1 ASLDFTL
8 NRETPTDAGSRNVCG
23 VLICKELI
31 KLSDSSTSDTDQA
44 SSGFAIGSIASL
56 SVFKRV
62 SSGSKN
68 DTHGQRKELIASV
81 TSQVRLVRSVAN
93 GRKIDGLLEPE
104 RATLRIELV
113 KQDDCQ
119 AEFVCHVRGLDT
131 LSREVMRSASLIQQ
145 LDQNRNQVY
154 DRSLMPAMSLQLL
167 TSLQQLITQS
177 ASELEKKFEDKIGH
191 LEETIGQL
199 LKYLEDRSIS
209 FERRLDD
216 KLSSFEN
223 RIEDK
228 IDNNNNLNKLIQ
240 LDSKVSSELE
250 QFRTEAKADIL
261 GSLDTMR
268 QRYERE
274 QKEAL
279 KNVSESFDRTLNDT
293 AGLLSSMGSE
303 LDLLKTYGQMNLV
316 ILRNESEAI
325 REMLTSR
332 VVSAPC
338 LRNDTTTKTENIPN
352 PIPFFRRVACERGMN
367 GGVNGKYPEYI
378 ITTQFT
384 IQREILCD
392 TQTDGGGWTVIQRR
406 IKGDVSF
413 FRDWESYKNGFGKPD
428 SGGDFWLGNE
438 AVHILTYMKPHELR
452 VEIRHEGRDYF
463 AQYKT
468 FNLGSEANKYRIR
481 LGDVSGSIDDG
492 SGNTGL
498 SYSNGMYFS
507 TFDRENESYKALKC
521 AMTYKAGWWF
531 KTCYRSLLN
540 APLTDGKNGWHN
552 GKKWMKA
559 TLTAMKIRPL

>member
-1 ASLDFTL
+1 MLKSSICTRKFQGFPVSHISLRFLTVAGLDFTL
-8 NRETPTDAGSRNVCG
+8 NRETPTEAGSRNVCG

-31 KLSDSSTSDTDQA
+31 KLSDFSTSDTDQA
-44 SSGFAIGSIASL
+44 SSGFAFGSIASL

-62 SSGSKN
+62 SSGSKH
-68 DTHGQRKELIASV
+68 DTHGQRKDLIASV
-81 TSQVRLVRSVAN
+81 TSKVRRVRSVAN

-131 LSREVMRSASLIQQ
+131 QSREVMRSASLIQQ

-154 DRSLMPAMSLQLL
+154 DRSSMPAMSLQLL

-177 ASELEKKFEDKIGH
+177 ASELEKKFEDKIGQ
-191 LEETIGQL
+191 LEEKSIRMEDTIGQL
-199 LKYLEDRSIS
+199 AKYLEDRSIS

-338 LRNDTTTKTENIPN
+338 LRDDTTTKTENIP
-352 PIPFFRRVACERGMN
+352 V
-367 GGVNGKYPEYI
+367 
-378 ITTQFT
+378 
-384 IQREILCD
+384 
-392 TQTDGGGWTVIQRR
+392 
-406 IKGDVSF
+406 
-413 FRDWESYKNGFGKPD
+413 SYKQ
-428 SGGDFWLGNE
+428 LQ
-438 AVHILTYMKPHELR
+438 LY
-452 VEIRHEGRDYF
+452 
-463 AQYKT
+463 
-468 FNLGSEANKYRIR
+468 
-481 LGDVSGSIDDG
+481 
-492 SGNTGL
+492 
-498 SYSNGMYFS
+498 
-507 TFDRENESYKALKC
+507 
-521 AMTYKAGWWF
+521 
-531 KTCYRSLLN
+531 
-540 APLTDGKNGWHN
+540 
-552 GKKWMKA
+552 
-559 TLTAMKIRPL
+559 

>member
-1 ASLDFTL
+1 MHRGRSISNFLSESHRASTVYDLPRDNTNLIEMERILCVVTILYMLVSSQVASLDFTL
-8 NRETPTDAGSRNVCG
+8 NRETPTEAGSRNICG

-44 SSGFAIGSIASL
+44 SSGFAFGSIASL
-56 SVFKRV
+56 SVFKGV
-62 SSGSKN
+62 FSGSQN
-68 DTHGQRKELIASV
+68 DTHGQQKDLIASV
-81 TSQVRLVRSVAN
+81 TSQVQRVRSVAN
-93 GRKIDGLLEPE
+93 GRKIDGLLEPQ

-131 LSREVMRSASLIQQ
+131 QSREVMRSASLIQQ

-154 DRSLMPAMSLQLL
+154 DRSLMPAVSLQLL

-177 ASELEKKFEDKIGH
+177 ANELEKKFEDKIGQ
-191 LEETIGQL
+191 LEEKSIRMEDTIGQL
-199 LKYLEDRSIS
+199 QKYLEDRSIS

-303 LDLLKTYGQMNLV
+303 VDLLKTYGQ
-316 ILRNESEAI
+316 
-325 REMLTSR
+325 
-332 VVSAPC
+332 
-338 LRNDTTTKTENIPN
+338 K
-352 PIPFFRRVACERGMN
+352 
-367 GGVNGKYPEYI
+367 
-378 ITTQFT
+378 
-384 IQREILCD
+384 
-392 TQTDGGGWTVIQRR
+392 
-406 IKGDVSF
+406 
-413 FRDWESYKNGFGKPD
+413 
-428 SGGDFWLGNE
+428 
-438 AVHILTYMKPHELR
+438 
-452 VEIRHEGRDYF
+452 
-463 AQYKT
+463 
-468 FNLGSEANKYRIR
+468 
-481 LGDVSGSIDDG
+481 
-492 SGNTGL
+492 
-498 SYSNGMYFS
+498 
-507 TFDRENESYKALKC
+507 
-521 AMTYKAGWWF
+521 
-531 KTCYRSLLN
+531 
-540 APLTDGKNGWHN
+540 
-552 GKKWMKA
+552 
-559 TLTAMKIRPL
+559 